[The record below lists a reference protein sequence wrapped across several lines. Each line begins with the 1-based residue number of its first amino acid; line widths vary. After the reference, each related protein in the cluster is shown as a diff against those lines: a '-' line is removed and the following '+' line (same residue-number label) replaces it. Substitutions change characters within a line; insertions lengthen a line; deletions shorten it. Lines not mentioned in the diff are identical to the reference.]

1 MGIAPEDFFVK
12 PVRHTELLDWLE
24 RRLALQWTDIAAR
37 PAPAVAAPRAMQPPS
52 LARLRALDEAVGLGY
67 FRGIMNQLDDI
78 DAAQPECAAWT
89 EAQRAL
95 ARQFQFEAM
104 GRALAEAAEGA
115 A

>member
-1 MGIAPEDFFVK
+1 M
-12 PVRHTELLDWLE
+12 
-24 RRLALQWTDIAAR
+24 RRATSSAA
-37 PAPAVAAPRAMQPPS
+37 AAAPRAMQAPS
-52 LARLRALDEAVGLGY
+52 LARLRALDEAVSLGY

-89 EAQRAL
+89 DAQRAL

-104 GRALAEAAEGA
+104 SRALAEAVESA

>member
-1 MGIAPEDFFVK
+1 VGIAPEDFFVK

-24 RRLALQWTDIAAR
+24 RRLGLQWTDAAAK
-37 PAPAVAAPRAMQPPS
+37 PVAAVAPRVMQAPS
-52 LARLRALDEAVGLGY
+52 LARLRALDEAVSLGY

-78 DAAQPECAAWT
+78 DAAQPECASWT
-89 EAQRAL
+89 EAQRVL

-104 GRALAEAAEGA
+104 SRALAEAVESA